1 MPFHRVAVPFLL
13 MLFIASSVL
22 AAQELTLRIAAN
34 VPPNSPWDFGMQRL
48 AREFDRVSGGRV
60 RLAFPP
66 SARVAGEE
74 DDIRRMRLG
83 LDGALISSQ
92 GLAALYPD
100 SLALSMPGFIADD
113 EEFDSVLAAVAP
125 LIEAKLADRYVVLAI
140 TKGGWLRYF
149 STTPIVYPSDLA
161 GLRVSIE
168 RGDDKLGRLLES
180 VGSRLVPGSIADFIL
195 RIGSGSVDAICE
207 SPIYIAT
214 LWFQLRSKLAY
225 MTSFKVAPFVGAMIV
240 NKASWEKVP
249 ADLRPALERL
259 VRDVSRESSL
269 EGLRLEDQAIAS
281 LDGIKSPPLPAEARA
296 QWTALIAQRRDGLIA
311 GLFSADM
318 LGAIEGALAKVR
330 GSPRPLDPLY
340 PIKDT
345 ASP

>member
-1 MPFHRVAVPFLL
+1 MPLRAVAASLL
-13 MLFIASSVL
+13 ALILIPHSAL
-22 AAQELTLRIAAN
+22 AAQTLTLHIAAN

-48 AREFDRVSGGRV
+48 AREFDRISGGRV

-66 SARVAGEE
+66 SARISSEE
-74 DDIRRMRLG
+74 DDIRRMRLD

-113 EEFDSVLAAVAP
+113 KEFDAVLSAVTL
-125 LIEAKLADRYVVLAI
+125 LIESKLADRYVVLAI

-149 STTPIVYPSDLA
+149 STSPIVYPSDLA
-161 GLRVSIE
+161 ALRVSIG
-168 RGDDKLGRLLES
+168 RSDDKLGRLLES
-180 VGSRLVPGSIADFIL
+180 VGSRLVPGTIADFIL
-195 RIGSGSVDAICE
+195 ELGSGSVDAICE

-214 LWFQLRSKLAY
+214 LWFQLRSKLSY
-225 MTSFKVAPFVGAMIV
+225 MTSFKVAPFVGAMVV

-269 EGLRLEDQAIAS
+269 EGLKLEDRAIAS
-281 LDGIKSPPLPAEARA
+281 LDGIKSPHLPAEAQA
-296 QWTALIAQRRDGLIA
+296 QWAALIAQRRDGLIA
-311 GLFSADM
+311 SLFSADM

-330 GSPRPLDPLY
+330 GR
-340 PIKDT
+340 
-345 ASP
+345 